1 MDEMG
6 SLAYAGYIV
15 PFVVLLPVLEYYIS
29 KRKKIDA
36 YSFSDTLVN
45 FSCGILERTFDF
57 FFILFLYFVFGYLYE
72 NASLIHLD
80 TWLPLPILWISAL
93 LVGDFVAYWHHRL
106 SHEINFLWAA
116 HIVHHQSEELNVTT
130 VFRVSAFAVIN
141 RTLFWIWL
149 PIIGFSPMVSST
161 AIMFIGL
168 YQFFSHTR
176 LINKLGFLE
185 YIIITPSHHRVHHAR
200 NPQYI
205 DKNYGHVFIF
215 WDKIFGTFEPEL
227 EEPEYG
233 IVDGFESSNPI
244 WAYFSYWFDL
254 FKRAGKTKN
263 WINKVK
269 MFLMPPA
276 WNPTDVPTKLENFEV
291 DENGKRKKYKPVIP
305 KKLRVYLIVNIIIT
319 LIIFIILLLGKN
331 FPIITKIQLMS
342 LVVISIVS
350 FGPLLERKA
359 WGIRFDF
366 IKLIIIAINIPILLW
381 NYPYSTLTIITA
393 LTLVIGLIVWLQ
405 ILKRRVKFF

>member
-1 MDEMG
+1 MG